1 MIPEAGTETE
11 RGRERE
17 RGRMERLLGRAAA
30 LSERRPRLLLL
41 GIAWITLFFA
51 VQLPRVQ
58 ISYDPLAFLPRAE
71 RVELFRHVE
80 EEFGVGSFSHLVVV
94 RFAPRPGYSLDHPQ
108 AIREMEAVL
117 QGLRGVPE
125 VLQARGIPDFVK
137 FVRQEL
143 HGGDRRYAV
152 LPPEDGPDELGYT
165 FPDLIRLTFQ
175 RMALVQKFLSPQ
187 GTALAT
193 ATLAPEADL
202 IRAARAVQQAVEPV
216 RQSARALQIDVA
228 SYGGTLDA
236 FRTITQSDLRVLT
249 PAVGALVVGVLV
261 WIFRLTRRRELLA
274 ALSVVLT
281 VGALAL
287 GPSLLPL
294 SERGVFLWEAAGLIV
309 LLGVIGGTFR
319 PLANLYLPVL
329 VVAVAG
335 TWTFGALGWLGIPFT
350 FLMVAVVPLLLGVG
364 IDDALHLLHR
374 YEEERCKG
382 HTGPKAMGIA
392 LRRTGRALL
401 LTTLTTTAGF
411 AALLLAP
418 SPPLRA
424 FGMLA
429 ALAMLSAFTV
439 TVLLVPAVKALSREG
454 PRTERWPPASSPRWL
469 VRAFGHPAESGVSR
483 LLGAYARGTARR
495 GIALGVLLLG
505 LVLGAVGYWEGH
517 AFQTYS
523 VDYRKLLPPDHPV
536 AQLYTE
542 INREF
547 RPYDEVQIVLR
558 GDLARLDV
566 MRVLLQDLPTALAGS
581 PYAHKVT
588 SFAHVLED
596 VRAANA
602 GLSEG
607 FLERFLEDPD
617 GAYRWL
623 LAEVLA
629 QERLRSRIAPYARA
643 ISDPRPPGGFE
654 VEAVVRVNTL
664 RFSDQ
669 QGVVRVTRDL
679 TKRLEPVF
687 ARLEALGVQAHVTGT
702 PYLEEIGLEALRL
715 SFKQSLFLSFLF
727 CFVVLGAVFGS
738 AKWAALALSPVVL
751 VTGLVLGSLKLLGI
765 ELNAA
770 TAVVAA
776 LSIGLGIDYA
786 IHLLNRFREERDL
799 EVTTARTGEALSAA
813 FVTTSSAF
821 FALLLGQIT
830 WNRDFG
836 LLVGLAIVFAFAAT
850 VFFLTALLRLTAVS
864 TSTPLPAPNRRPR
877 RPDPSTPSPL
887 PSTAPASKPLRATL
901 SSRKEEDR

>member
-1 MIPEAGTETE
+1 MIPETGTEK
-11 RGRERE
+11 
-17 RGRMERLLGRAAA
+17 GRMEHLLGRAAA

-41 GIAWITLFFA
+41 GIALITVFFA
-51 VQLPRVQ
+51 AQLPRVQ
-58 ISYDPLAFLPRAE
+58 VSYDPLAFLPNTE

-80 EEFGVGSFSHLVVV
+80 EAFGVGSFSHLVVV

-117 QGLRGVPE
+117 QGLRGVPGI
-125 VLQARGIPDFVK
+125 LQAQGIPDFVK

-143 HGGDRRYAV
+143 HGGDRRYAA
-152 LPPEDGPDELGYT
+152 LPEPGEPDELGYS
-165 FPDLIRLTFQ
+165 FEDLIRLTFQ

-193 ATLAPEADL
+193 ATIAPEADL
-202 IRAARAVQQAVEPV
+202 IGVARAVQQAVEPV

-236 FRTITQSDLRVLT
+236 FGAITQSDLRVLT
-249 PAVGALVVGVLV
+249 PAVVALIVLVLV
-261 WIFRLTRRRELLA
+261 WIFRLTRRHELLA
-274 ALSVVLT
+274 ALALVVA

-287 GPSLLPL
+287 GPSALSLP
-294 SERGVFLWEAAGLIV
+294 ERWVPLWELAGLGLLIAV
-309 LLGVIGGTFR
+309 LALTFR

-335 TWTFGALGWLGIPFT
+335 VWTFGALGLVGIPFS

-374 YEEERCKG
+374 YEEERCKRRS
-382 HTGPKAMGIA
+382 GPEAMGIA

-429 ALAMLSAFTV
+429 AIAMLSAFAV
-439 TVLLVPAVKALSREG
+439 TVLLVPAVKTLSREG
-454 PRTERWPPASSPRWL
+454 PRAERWPPASSPGWI
-469 VRAFGHPAESGVSR
+469 VRAFGHPAESWVSR

-495 GIALGVLLLG
+495 WVAVGVLLLG
-505 LVLGAVGYWEGH
+505 LALGAAGYWEGH

-536 AQLYTE
+536 ARLYTE

-547 RPYDEVQIVLR
+547 RPYDEVQIVLQ
-558 GDLARLDV
+558 GDLARLSV

-607 FLERFLEDPD
+607 FLQRFLEDPD

-623 LAEVLA
+623 LTEVLA
-629 QERLRSRIAPYARA
+629 QERLRGRIAPYARA
-643 ISDPRPPGGFE
+643 ISSPNPEGSFE

-669 QGVVRVTRDL
+669 RGVARVTQDL
-679 TKRLEPVF
+679 TRRLEPVF
-687 ARLEALGVQAHVTGT
+687 ARLEALGVRAQVTGT
-702 PYLEEIGLEALRL
+702 PYLEEIGLRALRL
-715 SFKQSLFLSFLF
+715 SFVQSLLLSLLF
-727 CFVVLGAVFGS
+727 CFVVLVAVFGS

-799 EVTTARTGEALSAA
+799 EITTARTGEALSAA

-850 VFFLTALLRLTAVS
+850 VFFLTALLRLATPPVPRPQGKEEIPLGEEATAS
-864 TSTPLPAPNRRPR
+864 AAAPVASAAA
-877 RPDPSTPSPL
+877 PDPVQ
-887 PSTAPASKPLRATL
+887 AHH
-901 SSRKEEDR
+901 RKEGSP